1 MMLQSVYSSGVL
13 SQIVAFL
20 VGAGV
25 YIFVF
30 SVPFSVWKGLSV
42 PLLILVCVA
51 LIVTLAF
58 GKTTKGSTRW
68 VSFGSAQFQPSQ
80 MAKPLLALYL
90 CVLFTQKKQSKKLAR
105 VMLAALPILLVF
117 AQPDLGTAL
126 VLTSAF
132 ALSLYF
138 SQVSLKILFGVAIL
152 GLFVG
157 AMSWSFIL
165 RDYQK
170 QRILSFLSPSQDV
183 LGRDY
188 HTNQSIIAIGS
199 GKLVGRGL
207 GHGTESSLRFLPERQ
222 TDFMFASY
230 AEELGFVGIVLLL
243 FLYMLLFAVLLWMAS
258 KTVDAAGKVFTLT
271 MIGTLFVQTGMNVGM
286 NLGLLPITG
295 ITLPLM
301 SLGGS
306 SIISI
311 LFTFGL
317 IASAYRAN
325 SRRHLVEI
333 HSFV

>member
-1 MMLQSVYSSGVL
+1 MLQSVYSSGVP

-25 YIFVF
+25 YILAF
-30 SVPFSVWKGLSV
+30 SVPFSIWKGLSV
-42 PLLILVCVA
+42 PLFVLVCVA
-51 LIVTLAF
+51 LTMTLIL
-58 GKTTKGSTRW
+58 GKTTKGSMRW

-80 MAKPLLALYL
+80 IAKPLLALYL
-90 CVLFTQKKQSKKLAR
+90 CVLLYRKKQSKKLAR
-105 VMLAALPILLVF
+105 VVSAALPILLVF
-117 AQPDLGTAL
+117 VQPDLGTAL

-132 ALSLYF
+132 ILSLYF
-138 SQVSLKILFGVAIL
+138 SQVPLKILFGLATL
-152 GLFVG
+152 GLFIG
-157 AMSWSFIL
+157 AISWSL
-165 RDYQK
+165 LLHDYQK
-170 QRILSFLSPSQDV
+170 QRILSFLSPTEDV

-188 HTNQSIIAIGS
+188 HANQSVIAIGS
-199 GKLVGRGL
+199 GKVFGRGL

-230 AEELGFVGIVLLL
+230 AEELGFVGVILLL
-243 FLYMLLFAVLLWMAS
+243 FLYVLLFAVLFWMSA
-258 KTVDAAGKVFTLT
+258 KIIDPVGKAFTLT
-271 MIGTLFVQTGMNVGM
+271 MIGTLFVQTGMNIGM

-317 IASAYRAN
+317 IASAYKAN
-325 SRRHLVEI
+325 PRRHLVEI
-333 HSFV
+333 RSFV

>member
-1 MMLQSVYSSGVL
+1 MLQSVYPSGVPL
-13 SQIVAFL
+13 QLLAFL

-25 YIFVF
+25 YVFAF
-30 SVPFSVWKGLSV
+30 SVPFSIWKGLSV
-42 PLLILVCVA
+42 PLFILVCCA
-51 LIVTLAF
+51 LIITLVL
-58 GKTTKGSTRW
+58 GKTTRGSTRW

-80 MAKPLLALYL
+80 LAKPVLALYL
-90 CVLFTQKKQSKKLAR
+90 CVLLKQKKQSKKLAR
-105 VMLAALPILLVF
+105 ITLATLPILLVF

-138 SQVSLKILFGVAIL
+138 SQVSLKILFGLATLALLMGTI
-152 GLFVG
+152 
-157 AMSWSFIL
+157 SWSFIL

-170 QRILSFLSPSQDV
+170 QRVLSFLSPLQDV

-188 HTNQSIIAIGS
+188 HATQSVIAIGS
-199 GKLVGRGL
+199 GKIVGRGL

-230 AEELGFVGIVLLL
+230 AEELGLVGIVLLL
-243 FLYMLLFAVLLWMAS
+243 FLYMLLFAVLLWMSS
-258 KTVDAAGKVFTLT
+258 KIIDPIGKAFTLT
-271 MIGTLFVQTGMNVGM
+271 MTGTLFVQTMMNIGM

-306 SIISI
+306 SVISI

-325 SRRHLVEI
+325 PRRHLVEI

>member
-1 MMLQSVYSSGVL
+1 MMLQSIYPSGVL
-13 SQIVAFL
+13 SQLFAFL

-25 YIFVF
+25 YVF
-30 SVPFSVWKGLSV
+30 AFSIPFSIWKGLSV
-42 PLLILVCVA
+42 PLFVLVCVA
-51 LIVTLAF
+51 LIVTLVL

-80 MAKPLLALYL
+80 VTKPLLALYL
-90 CVLFTQKKQSKKLAR
+90 CVLLRQKKQSKKLAR
-105 VMLAALPILLVF
+105 IMLAALPIFLVF
-117 AQPDLGTAL
+117 AQPDLGTTL
-126 VLTSAF
+126 VLISAF
-132 ALSLYF
+132 TLSLYF
-138 SQVSLKILFGVAIL
+138 SQIQLKILFGLTTL
-152 GLFVG
+152 GLCIG
-157 AMSWSFIL
+157 AISWSLVL

-170 QRILSFLSPSQDV
+170 QRILSFLSPTEDV

-199 GKLVGRGL
+199 GKIVGRGL

-230 AEELGFVGIVLLL
+230 AEELGLVGIVLLL
-243 FLYMLLFAVLLWMAS
+243 FLYMLLFAVLLWMS
-258 KTVDAAGKVFTLT
+258 MKIVDPVGKGFTLT
-271 MIGTLFVQTGMNVGM
+271 MIGTLFVQTGMNIGM

-295 ITLPLM
+295 ITLPLI

-311 LFTFGL
+311 FFTFGL

-325 SRRHLVEI
+325 PRRHLVEI
-333 HSFV
+333 RSFV